1 MNKYEKE
8 GIDCTE
14 MKNPSDLFKTTTL
27 VIYVSILPELL
38 VDVI

>member
-1 MNKYEKE
+1 MKKR

-14 MKNPSDLFKTTTL
+14 MKSPSDFLKITTL
-27 VIYVSILPELL
+27 VIYVSILPGLQ